1 MLPDLGFPVNLGRV
15 LESSDSNRKVL
26 SEVDFFSSPTSKLS
40 AHEIHQHHQDVKT
53 LTNNNISAKK
63 EIAQSQPISKSNLD
77 MNVRSLFFNHIIS
90 SDLCLQIH

>member
-40 AHEIHQHHQDVKT
+40 AHEIHHHQDVKT
-53 LTNNNISAKK
+53 LTNNNIFAKK
-63 EIAQSQPISKSNLD
+63 EIVQSQPISKSNLD

-90 SDLCLQIH
+90 DLCLEIH